1 MKSRKELLISLI
13 QVGKDESATIW
24 LKGLGKAL
32 LDAGA
37 KFNIVDTVTTD
48 Q

>member
-1 MKSRKELLISLI
+1 MQSRTELLISLI
-13 QVGKDESATIW
+13 QVGNDKSATSW
-24 LKGLGKAL
+24 LKGLGKTL